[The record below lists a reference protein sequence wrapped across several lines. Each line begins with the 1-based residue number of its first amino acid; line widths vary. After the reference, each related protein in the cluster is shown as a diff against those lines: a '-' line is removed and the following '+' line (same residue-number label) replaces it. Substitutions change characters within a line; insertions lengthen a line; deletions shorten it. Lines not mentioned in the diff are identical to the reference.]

1 MECQLDIES
10 PQVLVHE
17 NKKVGEQELVELI
30 KKEMLLFDSVEEYL
44 AWLNNWFRK
53 TYKPLPT
60 RTYIFNN
67 GVKVL

>member
-1 MECQLDIES
+1 M
-10 PQVLVHE
+10 
-17 NKKVGEQELVELI
+17 

-44 AWLNNWFRK
+44 AWLNVWFRK
-53 TYKPLPT
+53 TYEPLPI

>member
-1 MECQLDIES
+1 MECQFDIES

-17 NKKVGEQELVELI
+17 NKKVSEQELIELM
-30 KKEMLLFDSVEEYL
+30 KKEMELFNSVEEYL
-44 AWLNNWFRK
+44 AWLNDWFRK
-53 TYKPLPT
+53 TYTPLPS